1 MPITFHNA
9 RLVDA
14 VGERT
19 GSSMTIDG
27 PQIVAVESV
36 QENNASVDAGGLI
49 ITPGLID
56 VHTHG
61 GGGFSLHTDDPQEI
75 RSYARWAAS
84 TGVTAFLAAVVGVP
98 NHLPE
103 AQLRAVVQAMD
114 GAVDAAELLGVHL
127 EGPYM
132 SVARRGAHDPS
143 WLRLPN
149 DEETDRILGIT
160 GDSLRLITVAPEL
173 PSADHLIKRLV
184 ERGVTVSIGHT
195 DATYEQ
201 ARDAI
206 AWGATHAT
214 HCFNA
219 MPPLLHRA
227 PGPLGAIIEAPT
239 VRGEIIADGVHV
251 HPAVVQ
257 TLVRALGSE
266 RTVVITDAL
275 MGAGVVNAEF
285 PVFGNMAHIEGG
297 VARLPDGTITGSVL
311 TLDQALHNMLQWLDM
326 PLEEVVGMVT
336 LNPARAA
343 GVADRKGLL
352 QTGYDADL
360 ALWDHDL
367 RLHATICRGRL
378 AWATPAWQA
387 RWQSMQ

>member
-1 MPITFHNA
+1 
-9 RLVDA
+9 
-14 VGERT
+14 
-19 GSSMTIDG
+19 
-27 PQIVAVESV
+27 
-36 QENNASVDAGGLI
+36 
-49 ITPGLID
+49 
-56 VHTHG
+56 
-61 GGGFSLHTDDPQEI
+61 LHTQDPQEI
-75 RSYARWAAS
+75 RGYAHWAAS

-98 NHLPE
+98 NQLPE

-114 GAVDAAELLGVHL
+114 DQDGAAELLGVHL

-149 DEETDRILGIT
+149 DEETNRILGIT

-173 PSADHLIKRLV
+173 PSAENLIKRLAA
-184 ERGVTVSIGHT
+184 RGVTVSMGHT

-227 PGPLGAIIEAPT
+227 PGPLGAIIEAPA

-251 HPAVVQ
+251 HPAVVR
-257 TLVRALGSE
+257 TLVRALGPE

-275 MGAGVVNAEF
+275 MGAGIADGEF

-311 TLDQALHNMLQWLDM
+311 TMDQALRNMLQWTDM
-326 PLEEVVGMVT
+326 PLYNVVGMLT

-343 GVADRKGLL
+343 GVGDRKGLL
-352 QTGYDADL
+352 QAGYDADL
-360 ALWDHDL
+360 ALWNHDL
-367 RLHATICRGRL
+367 QLQATICRGHL

-387 RWQSMQ
+387 RLQTVQ